1 MASKRMNKKSAIT
14 RAEKLRK
21 LLDYHRTLYH
31 TFDAPEISDAAFDSL
46 KNELESL
53 EKRFPELLVKESPTQ
68 SVGAEPLKEFLKVHH
83 SVRMLSF
90 NDAFSEKEMRAW
102 QERLDNYLKAAGRQK
117 TAYGFYC
124 ELKIDGLAIELV
136 YENGV
141 LIGGSTRGDGFVGED
156 VTENLKTISDIPQT
170 LTRLG
175 QWPIPK
181 KLVVRG
187 EVFMNKKEL
196 ERLNKELK
204 KRGAKTYANPRNL
217 AAGSLR
223 QLDSKI
229 TASRKLN
236 SFQYDIVEGL
246 PTGQA
251 GLPKD
256 LATHEA
262 RHKVLASF
270 GFFVNQ
276 HNARKNN
283 LAEVFEFRN
292 YWEKHR
298 QELDYEI
305 DGIVVIVNDSK
316 IFEQGGVIGKAP
328 RAAIA
333 YKFSPLEATTILKG
347 IKIQVGRTG
356 NLTPVAELEPVELTG
371 IKIQRA
377 TLHNFDQIK
386 RLDLLIG
393 DTVVISRAGDVIPQV
408 VSAVKELRTGKEKIF
423 VPPKTCP
430 IDGAKVVQDGVI
442 YRCSNK
448 NCAARQRRRLSHFVS
463 RGAFNIEGLGHKILD
478 RFIGEGW
485 IIDAADIFKL
495 KKDAIARLERFGEK
509 SAENIVNEIAQR
521 RSISL
526 ERFVYSLGIL
536 HVGEE
541 TARLLAGRVNEP
553 SFRSPR
559 LSEAFG
565 EATVG
570 EGGQRAT
577 ISKLVNFM
585 KNLDLEDLQE
595 IPDIGPKVAESIF
608 NWFRD
613 KRNIELL
620 RKLDAV
626 GVKLLIGNQLS
637 VKKGELNGK
646 TFVFTGEMKKMT
658 REKAKEK
665 VRSLGAQV
673 SESVSKKTN
682 YVVFGEN
689 PGSKL
694 EKAKK
699 LNVKTLSEK
708 EFLKMISS

>member
-1 MASKRMNKKSAIT
+1 MPDKKSAIT

-53 EKRFPELLVKESPTQ
+53 EKQFSELQVKESPTQ
-68 SVGAEPLKEFLKVHH
+68 LVGAEPLKEFPKAHH
-83 SVRMLSF
+83 PVRMLSF
-90 NDAFSEKEMRAW
+90 NDAFSEKEMIDWRT
-102 QERLDNYLKAAGRQK
+102 RLINHLGAKDTRDFEY
-117 TAYGFYC
+117 YC

-156 VTENLKTISDIPQT
+156 VTRNLKTILDIPRT
-170 LTRLG
+170 LTQLG
-175 QWPIPK
+175 QWQIPK
-181 KLVVRG
+181 KLIVRG

-204 KRGAKTYANPRNL
+204 KRGVKTYANPRNL

-246 PTGQA
+246 PKG
-251 GLPKD
+251 
-256 LATHEA
+256 LATHED
-262 RHKVLASF
+262 RHRVLASF
-270 GFFVNQ
+270 GFLINR
-276 HNARKNN
+276 HNARKGS
-283 LAEVFEFRN
+283 LAEVFSFRD
-292 YWEKHR
+292 YWGKHR
-298 QELDYEI
+298 FGLDYEI

-333 YKFSPLEATTILKG
+333 YKFSPKEATTILKG
-347 IKIQVGRTG
+347 IKVQVGRTG

-386 RLDLLIG
+386 RLDLRIG

-408 VSAVKELRTGKEKIF
+408 VSVVKELRTGKEKIF
-423 VPPKTCP
+423 LSPKTCP
-430 IDGAKVVQDGVI
+430 IDGAKVFQDGAI

-448 NCAARQRRRLSHFVS
+448 NCGARQRRRLTHFVS

-478 RFIGEGW
+478 RFIDEGW
-485 IIDAADIFKL
+485 IIDVADVFKL
-495 KKDAIARLERFGEK
+495 KKNAIAQLERFGEK
-509 SAENIVNEIAQR
+509 SAENIINEIAR
-521 RSISL
+521 RKNISL
-526 ERFVYSLGIL
+526 ERFIYSLGIL
-536 HVGEE
+536 RVGER
-541 TARLLAGRVNEP
+541 TAQ
-553 SFRSPR
+553 S
-559 LSEAFG
+559 LSEKAIEQLITHNSQLTTTKAG
-565 EATVG
+565 ELL
-570 EGGQRAT
+570 R
-577 ISKLVNFM
+577 KLS
-585 KNLDLEDLQE
+585 LEDLQE
-595 IPDIGPKVAESIF
+595 IPDIGPKVAQSIYD
-608 NWFRD
+608 WFQD
-613 KRNIELL
+613 KKNIELL
-620 RKLDAV
+620 KKLEKA
-626 GVKLLIGNQLS
+626 GIQLTTNNLQQTTKGKLH
-637 VKKGELNGK
+637 GK
-646 TFVFTGEMKKMT
+646 TFVFTGEMEKMT
-658 REKAKEK
+658 RDQAKEK
-665 VRSLGAQV
+665 IKNLGAEV

-694 EKAKK
+694 EKARR
-699 LNVKTLSEK
+699 LGVRIISEAEFLKK
-708 EFLKMISS
+708 EFLNLI